1 MTTTQPLAWSDTPF
15 QSILSRVY
23 GLVTQ
28 GTPAELADVEAALR
42 ASAADLQ
49 SFVQGLNGLMSF
61 AVVQLGDGAATAP
74 KLSFALDGTLPTYTA
89 NLRFTAQP
97 ASGVS
102 RVVRL
107 VLCGGWSA
115 GSLLEAVTRLAD
127 LRADPSGALGAP
139 PDGPATGQLA
149 DPSVGV
155 LLAAYVC
162 EAAVR
167 GSDEDFLNALCALIQ
182 AAPPSLGHT
191 GIVADDLDDDSAS
204 ASKNAVGVPKW
215 LALNDG
221 AGGLQLDLALSLQLP
236 ESDDPMTLRFKSSV
250 TKDVLAALRAAV
262 RRFWLPSEDAPDPSG
277 SHWSVYATRIVR
289 ALSNPDPDDS
299 WATFSGQ
306 PMALVKKLDG
316 CVSSTGCAG
325 DSPVGLSA
333 TGSADDAGLTMT
345 VTLSAPVDSFGASTV
360 QLGISLSSAD
370 YEALRRD
377 LLNTARTPAAA
388 A

>member
-1 MTTTQPLAWSDTPF
+1 MTTVQPLAWSDTPF

-28 GTPAELADVEAALR
+28 GAPAELADVEAALR

-49 SFVQGLNGLMSF
+49 AFVQGLNGLMSF

-139 PDGPATGQLA
+139 PDAPATGQLA

-167 GSDEDFLNALCALIQ
+167 GDNEHFLNALCALIQ

-250 TKDVLAALRAAV
+250 SAEAIGALRSGV
-262 RRFWLPSEDAPDPSG
+262 RRFWLPTEVVPDPDG
-277 SHWSVYATRIVR
+277 GHWSIVLSRMVR
-289 ALSNPDPDDS
+289 ALGKPDLNDS
-299 WATFSGQ
+299 WGTFSGQ
-306 PMALVKKLDG
+306 PLNLVAGLNG
-316 CVSSTGCAG
+316 CVTSTGCAG
-325 DSPVGLSA
+325 ELPVKLSA
-333 TGSADDAGLTMT
+333 IGAAGPDGVEMTLTVET
-345 VTLSAPVDSFGASTV
+345 AVDTFGDSKI
-360 QLGISLSSAD
+360 QLGVSLSSAD

-377 LLNTARTPAAA
+377 LLNTARKPAAA